1 MKMFRWLIKVL
12 PFLYMGVIWVLSS
25 NPADAFV
32 KFSFADS
39 LIKESLHLVEFAILY
54 VLFMLFFAIDGK
66 LTKKTNWLAAVV
78 AALYGLADEIHQ
90 SFVPYRSA
98 TVIDFIK
105 DITGI
110 TVCFIIVY
118 RGYFLGENRVGR
130 WLNHLKR

>member
-1 MKMFRWLIKVL
+1 M
-12 PFLYMGVIWVLSS
+12 LSS

-54 VLFMLFFAIDGK
+54 VLFVLFFAIDGQ
-66 LTKKTNWLAAVV
+66 LTKKTNWVAAVV

-110 TVCFIIVY
+110 TICFFIVY
-118 RGYFLGENRVGR
+118 RGYFLGKNRVGH
-130 WLNHLKR
+130 WLDHLKR